1 MKSLCLATKKQD
13 RFSDGPDF
21 QELEINLNLGNSKV
35 VKKSLIA
42 YIDFLSTYVL
52 INYFLLFPI
61 DFNEFLVVM
70 EATANAIDIILNRL
84 DSQTEDKD
92 EPDTLMEELD
102 SNMLTFLY
110 LVVIFGKLG
119 GGEMDIFRAMKVIHR
134 VVGDIKPKSY
144 QTGKTL
150 LHLAVDSDTP
160 VNDFHT
166 SDVVQFPCAKT
177 TKLLIE
183 AGIGKNNLQIF
194 FIFHIF

>member
-1 MKSLCLATKKQD
+1 MIRTSWTEFFFSHKWVGHDKLSSMEFFFSNAKCLGLI
-13 RFSDGPDF
+13 S
-21 QELEINLNLGNSKV
+21 EIEE
-35 VKKSLIA
+35 
-42 YIDFLSTYVL
+42 YVL

-119 GGEMDIFRAMKVIHR
+119 GGEMDIFKAMKVIHR

>member
-1 MKSLCLATKKQD
+1 MYK
-13 RFSDGPDF
+13 
-21 QELEINLNLGNSKV
+21 
-35 VKKSLIA
+35 
-42 YIDFLSTYVL
+42 DFLSMY
-52 INYFLLFPI
+52 LFKIIFSYSPI